1 MKLAQATVIGLIA
14 MFLLTNAASFGQIN
28 EGTLQIDLSKL
39 LNARQVTTL
48 TDGKLVPWSGTGWDS
63 GYLTKAASLN
73 LNKDDVNPMAL
84 PDNPVFPATA
94 EHPEVVLH
102 YSNSDGV
109 SKQVISLS
117 DEEGIKFEVP
127 SGKYSKLFLAFTSVR
142 GASHMKVDLQYAD
155 GVESKTFELRD
166 CYADLPASD
175 SNSCYLAHNLAKW
188 DKANHMQE
196 KDHHNIDLL
205 NVQPDPKRNLIQI
218 QITKTKEITQLTLW
232 AATAVIAK

>member
-1 MKLAQATVIGLIA
+1 MP
-14 MFLLTNAASFGQIN
+14 
-28 EGTLQIDLSKL
+28 LSVP
-39 LNARQVTTL
+39 AVTTPVDGL
-48 TDGKLVPWSGTGWDS
+48 TLAIYVAPPDHVPPAIGSESVMVPPAIPVPAAAMPAVLPLIGAGTPT
-63 GYLTKAASLN
+63 LTLN
-73 LNKDDVNPMAL
+73 VAI
-84 PDNPVFPATA
+84 A